1 MLYQVEVAQKK
12 SGNLLVAA
20 TPANQPSLTGNGR
33 SEAAPYQSGDA
44 FLDVARAAGCGPD
57 ALAAIEEAVRDAAR
71 RPDVPIQ
78 SRYVELA
85 ATQVET
91 LGL

>member
-1 MLYQVEVAQKK
+1 MLYQMEVAQKK

-20 TPANQPSLTGNGR
+20 TPAIQTSPGVSGR
-33 SEAAPYQSGDA
+33 SEAAPYQNGDA
-44 FLDVARAAGCGPD
+44 LIGVARAAGCEPET
-57 ALAAIEEAVRDAAR
+57 LAAIEEAVRDAER

-85 ATQVET
+85 AGQVET

>member
-1 MLYQVEVAQKK
+1 MLYQMEVAQKK

-20 TPANQPSLTGNGR
+20 TPANRTSATISGR
-33 SEAAPYQSGDA
+33 SEAAPYQNGEA
-44 FLDVARAAGCGPD
+44 LLGVARAAGCEPD
-57 ALAAIEEAVRDAAR
+57 TLAAIEEAIRDAER

-78 SRYVELA
+78 SRFLELA

-91 LGL
+91 LGF

>member
-1 MLYQVEVAQKK
+1 MLYQMEVAQKK

-20 TPANQPSLTGNGR
+20 TPADQDSTSLRAR
-33 SEAAPYQSGDA
+33 SEAAPYQSGEA
-44 FLDVARAAGCGPD
+44 LLGVARAAGCVPD
-57 ALAAIEEAVRDAAR
+57 TLAAIEEAVRDAER

-85 ATQVET
+85 PTQVHT